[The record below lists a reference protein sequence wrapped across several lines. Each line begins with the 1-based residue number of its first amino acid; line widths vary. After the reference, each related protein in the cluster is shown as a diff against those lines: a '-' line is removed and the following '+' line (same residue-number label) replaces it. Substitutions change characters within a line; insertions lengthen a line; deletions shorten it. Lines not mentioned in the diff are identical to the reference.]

1 MHVRQLLCLILYRDA
16 MAIYFQDYFAL
27 DVLCKCTIPTQ
38 NEILIRLCLFLCYE
52 ALAIRQCQEDGQWW
66 LSLYNNV

>member
-1 MHVRQLLCLILYRDA
+1 